1 MQKNKIEFFISIL
14 CLTLAIATIAVGTV
28 GCVCYDLGNE
38 IPSNNLT
45 NAQRAIKCYTDLLAK
60 LLFIFMIFAG
70 LFISFLS
77 INRIATIGLSL
88 KERKKADKIQAQ
100 QDEIEIQVKQIEK
113 LHLLVEKGILSEEEF
128 TAKKNQ
134 ILSIDD

>member
-1 MQKNKIEFFISIL
+1 MQKNKIEIFIAIL
-14 CLTLAIATIAVGTV
+14 CLTLAIASIVVGTV

-38 IPSNNLT
+38 IQSKDLT
-45 NAQRAIKCYTDLLAK
+45 NAERAIKCYADLLAK
-60 LLFIFMIFAG
+60 LLYIFMIFAG

-77 INRIATIGLSL
+77 ISRIATVGLSL
-88 KERKKADKIQAQ
+88 KEKKKADKIQAH
-100 QDEIEIQVKQIEK
+100 QDEIENQVKQIEK
-113 LHLLVEKGILSEEEF
+113 LHSLVEKGILSEEEF